1 MPSSPSIPNWR
12 RNKKK
17 RLERASLFIGFTES
31 LIEDRPRQEGRHRP
45 VEPDEENDDGTDGT
59 IDDGIVPHIVYIMGE
74 KEGICHPC
82 RCGKEGSGEDISP
95 AGTLIGAE
103 GINRGG
109 QQNKGKGQGQK
120 TDLIPKGDEFHGD
133 GQELRHEGKQPFPDN
148 QQNKHG
154 GDKNKD
160 DKIQEKDLQQMLF
173 AGELIVLI
181 DICHFFG
188 HIFHGAERKP
198 QGKGQTEG
206 EDGAVGIGRHMD
218 KGDI

>member
-1 MPSSPSIPNWR
+1 MFSI
-12 RNKKK
+12 
-17 RLERASLFIGFTES
+17 SLAAGFVNGRCFFIGFSES
-31 LIEDRPRQEGRHRP
+31 LIEDGTSKESRHRP
-45 VEPDEENDDGTDGT
+45 VEPDEENDDGTDGA
-59 IDDGIVPHIVYIMGE
+59 IDDGVIAHIVDIMGE
-74 KEGICHPC
+74 KHGIGHPC

-133 GQELRHEGKQPFPDN
+133 GQELRHEGKEPFPDD

-154 GDKNKD
+154 RDKDQND
-160 DKIQEKDLQQMLF
+160 EIQEKDLQQMLF
-173 AGELIVLI
+173 AGELIILI
-181 DICHFFG
+181 DIRHFFG
-188 HIFHGAERKP
+188 HVFHGAEGKP

-206 EDGAVGIGRHMD
+206 QNGSVGIGRHMD
-218 KGDI
+218 KSDI